1 MPNHTGRVWTKG
13 GYVWPGRRVTL
24 RSCPALDRTI
34 GELKASGDMLQA
46 RALARLLFEQSICR
60 VVGSQAGTLT
70 LKRRASKYDFSVP
83 AKAVKTAK
91 SETKRRAE

>member
-1 MPNHTGRVWTKG
+1 MALTDRVWRKG

-24 RSCPALDRTI
+24 RSCPALDATI
-34 GELKASGDMLQA
+34 LKLKSSGDVLRA
-46 RALARLLFEQSICR
+46 RALARLLFEQGVCR
-60 VVGSQAGTLT
+60 VVGENAGNVT